1 MKVQPPF
8 LLAAGCLV
16 LNGLGHLLGLAL
28 LAFVGLLAGHWLAGS
43 PPPTALGIGISL
55 CGLALPLARYLD
67 RLASH
72 KLTFNVLG
80 QLRQTVLTGL
90 APNAW
95 HLLNQYRSGDLVKR
109 LTADVD
115 QLDRL
120 WLGAWLPLFGAAL
133 TGLFFVAGTGF
144 VSGILA
150 LAWIVIMGLQASILH
165 VISRLGMAQ
174 SAQQVELA
182 SHMDTART
190 EHYRTWMVKRLH
202 NRPADTAPEMALEA
216 CIERQQAWQQK
227 CQLALLGLWA
237 LGLCFSVWQLPHV
250 VAQQGLP
257 IACACLMASLKL
269 AEILPPLTGVGQ
281 ALGASM
287 AAQDRINDLLVPA
300 STAAGHADFKG
311 QAVPALH
318 LRQVSARWP
327 GSPALLLD
335 NINLDLPPGSWT
347 GIQGDSGSGKSSLGL
362 LMNGVL
368 LAEQGEVLI
377 GASPLNTLSTRARH
391 QQVILGRQTPFLL
404 NDSLRENLR
413 LADAQAS
420 DAILSALLDALELHP
435 GGLRGLERLNVWC
448 GAGGLH
454 LSHGELRRL
463 ELARLILCKAP
474 ILVLDEPTEGLPADS
489 EQRVM
494 RLLKHRLQ
502 GRSLVLISHRK
513 APLTYCDRVLKLEH
527 GRLEPVPT
535 PDVPL
540 CSTSQAD

>member
-8 LLAAGCLV
+8 LLAAGCLA
-16 LNGLGHLLGLAL
+16 LHGLGHLLGLAL
-28 LAFVGLLAGHWLAGS
+28 LACVGLLAGHWLAGS
-43 PPPTALGIGISL
+43 SPPAALGIGISL
-55 CGLALPLARYLD
+55 CGLALPLVRYLD

-72 KLTFNVLG
+72 KLTFDVLG
-80 QLRQTVLTGL
+80 QLRQTVLAGL

-95 HLLNQYRSGDLVKR
+95 HWLNQYRSGDLVKR

-133 TGLFFVAGTGF
+133 TGLLFVAGTGL
-144 VSGILA
+144 VSATLA
-150 LAWIVIMGLQASILH
+150 LTWLGIMALQAGMLL
-165 VISRLGMAQ
+165 VLSRLGMVQ
-174 SAQQVELA
+174 SGQQVELA
-182 SHMDTART
+182 SRMDAART
-190 EHYRTWMVKRLH
+190 EHYRTWMVQRLH
-202 NRPADTAPEMALEA
+202 NKPADTGPEMALEA
-216 CIERQQAWQQK
+216 CLEKQQAWQQK
-227 CQLALLGLWA
+227 GQLALLGLWA
-237 LGLCFSVWQLPHV
+237 LGLCFSIWQLPDV

-257 IACACLMASLKL
+257 VACACLMASLKL

-281 ALGASM
+281 ALGASL
-287 AAQDRINDLLVPA
+287 AAQDRLNDLLLPA
-300 STAAGHADFKG
+300 NTTTGHAGFKG
-311 QAVPALH
+311 QAVPVLH

-362 LMNGVL
+362 LLNGVL
-368 LAEQGEVLI
+368 MAEQGEVLI
-377 GASPLNTLSTRARH
+377 GGIPLNTLSTRARH
-391 QQVILGRQTPFLL
+391 QQVILGRQAPFLL

-420 DAILSALLDALELHP
+420 DATLSALLDALEMHP
-435 GGLRGLERLNVWC
+435 GGLRGPERLDVWC

-474 ILVLDEPTEGLPADS
+474 ILVLDEPTEGLPADQ

-494 RLLKHRLQ
+494 QLLEQRLQ
-502 GRSLVLISHRK
+502 GRSLVLISHRQ
-513 APLTYCDRVLKLEH
+513 APLAYCDRVLQLEQ
-527 GRLEPVPT
+527 GQLEPVRT

-540 CSTSQAD
+540 CSTPQAD